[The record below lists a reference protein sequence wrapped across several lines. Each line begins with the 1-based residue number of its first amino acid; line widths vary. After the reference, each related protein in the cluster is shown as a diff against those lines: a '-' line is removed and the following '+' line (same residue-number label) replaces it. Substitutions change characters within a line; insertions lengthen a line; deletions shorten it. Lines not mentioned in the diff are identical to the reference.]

1 MINYCSNKITRGSA
15 SALLMMSLLI
25 FCGYSPAPAAAPG
38 QKAALY
44 EPAGT
49 ATLPEAASRLE
60 PALLPVPEQEPAA
73 LYEPAGTASLLEP
86 AMLTVPK
93 QETAAEKMYEV
104 FVVQQR
110 WHTGIVF
117 RTKDV
122 DPEIWPEIERY
133 TDRNFVDVGWG
144 DERFYQAMG
153 DPVGLALRSMLFPTR
168 SVLLV
173 YPFNLPLQRTYGRDA
188 RIIRI
193 PLNSQQFTALTRF
206 VSDRYLR
213 DEHGQARP
221 STIHGVSDL
230 FFLAGGKYHVFNT
243 CNTWVA
249 HGFKAAGFRIR
260 SRCVLNANQVFKQ
273 MERIPGSE
281 YLRE

>member
-1 MINYCSNKITRGSA
+1 MINYNQIKTSQGFIP
-15 SALLMMSLLI
+15 ALLILLLFI
-25 FCGYSPAPAAAPG
+25 FSGYSPVKVATPELEVVAYG
-38 QKAALY
+38 EL
-44 EPAGT
+44 AGVT
-49 ATLPEAASRLE
+49 IPEQDVVI
-60 PALLPVPEQEPAA
+60 VPEKEVAA
-73 LYEPAGTASLLEP
+73 DDEL
-86 AMLTVPK
+86 
-93 QETAAEKMYEV
+93 YEV

-117 RTKDV
+117 RTRDV
-122 DPEIWPEIERY
+122 DPDLWPEIKRY
-133 TDRNFVDVGWG
+133 TDRNYVDVGWG

-173 YPFNLPLQRTYGRDA
+173 YPFSLPLQRTYGRDS

-193 PLNSQQFTALTRF
+193 PLNSEQFRTLTSF
-206 VSDRYLR
+206 VSDRYKR
-213 DEHGQARP
+213 DQDGKIRP
-221 STIHGVSDL
+221 STIHGESDL
-230 FFLAGGKYHVFNT
+230 FFLAHGKYHLFNT

-249 HGFKAAGFRIR
+249 RGFKAAGFRIR

>member
-1 MINYCSNKITRGSA
+1 MFNYNQNKIRQGFA
-15 SALLMMSLLI
+15 SVFLILMLFI
-25 FCGYSPAPAAAPG
+25 FSGYSPAPAGRILIPAP
-38 QKAALY
+38 
-44 EPAGT
+44 EPEVVAYGGPEGVSIPELEIT
-49 ATLPEAASRLE
+49 AFAENEVDIVPEEAADDE
-60 PALLPVPEQEPAA
+60 I
-73 LYEPAGTASLLEP
+73 
-86 AMLTVPK
+86 
-93 QETAAEKMYEV
+93 YEV

-110 WHTGIVF
+110 WHTGIIF
-117 RTKDV
+117 RTRDV
-122 DPEIWPEIERY
+122 DPDIWPEIKRY
-133 TDRNFVDVGWG
+133 TDRNYVDVGWG

-173 YPFNLPLQRTYGRDA
+173 YPFNLPLHRTYGRDA

-193 PLNSQQFTALTRF
+193 PLNSEQFRALTRF
-206 VSDRYLR
+206 VSDRFMR
-213 DEHGQARP
+213 DEAGNIRP

-230 FFLAGGKYHVFNT
+230 FFLAHGKYHVFNT

-249 HGFKAAGFRIR
+249 RGFQAAGFRIR
-260 SRCVLNANQVFKQ
+260 RRCVLNANQVFKQ